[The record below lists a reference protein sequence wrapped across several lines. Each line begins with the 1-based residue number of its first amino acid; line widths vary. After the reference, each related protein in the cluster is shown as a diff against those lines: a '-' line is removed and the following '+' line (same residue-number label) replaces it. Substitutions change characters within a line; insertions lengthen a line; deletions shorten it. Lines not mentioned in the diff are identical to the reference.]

1 MKSFRKIA
9 QIGGFLLCLALGS
22 VAGAAA
28 PVVTDVRLG
37 INSGQT
43 RLVLEVSQL
52 VSYKIFMLANPY
64 RVVVDFPALKWKV
77 ARPDR
82 RSSLGV
88 ISSYRYGLF
97 QAGVSRLVIDVKKP
111 VRIGRHQILRPASG
125 RGHRFLI
132 DLKAVGK
139 SAFKK
144 AKKVFRSKDW
154 RPPKKSATLG
164 RPIPSSPSP
173 KPALPSRQR
182 PPPAVKRIIMLD
194 PGHGGPDPGA
204 IGLRGLREK
213 IVTLRA
219 SNAVRRLLESTGRY
233 RVYMTRYR
241 DTYVPLRK
249 RYQKAQKVGAELFI
263 SIHADS
269 HKNRSIRG
277 ASVYT
282 LSEKSSDREAGALAA
297 RENRSDII
305 AGVDLSSQSDTVASI
320 LIGLRQRD
328 TMNESAIFGEI
339 LIRELAR
346 DVRVLRNTHRFAG
359 FAVLKSPDTPSVLME
374 LGYLSSP
381 RDEKMFRTSAFYKK
395 LAKSIFRSV
404 EKYFKRRA
412 NLSRS

>member
-1 MKSFRKIA
+1 MKSFRNTA
-9 QIGGFLLCLALGS
+9 RIGGFLLCLALGP
-22 VAGAAA
+22 VAGAAG

-37 INSGQT
+37 ITSGQT
-43 RLVLEVSQL
+43 RLVLEVSQP

-64 RVVVDFPALKWKV
+64 RVVIDFPALKWKLM
-77 ARPDR
+77 RPDR
-82 RSSLGV
+82 RLSLGV
-88 ISSYRYGLF
+88 VSSYRYGLF

-111 VRIGRHQILRPASG
+111 VKIRRHQILRPASG
-125 RGHRFLI
+125 REHRFLI
-132 DLKAVGK
+132 DLNAVSE

-144 AKKVFRSKDW
+144 TKKVFRSKGW
-154 RPPKKSATLG
+154 RPPNKSVVSE
-164 RPIPSSPSP
+164 RPVPPTP
-173 KPALPSRQR
+173 PSRQR
-182 PPPAVKRIIMLD
+182 HSSAVKRIIMLD

-204 IGLRGLREK
+204 IGSRGLREK

-346 DVRVLRNTHRFAG
+346 DIRVLRNTHRFAG

-381 RDEKMFRTSAFYKK
+381 RDENMFRKSAFYKK

-404 EKYFKRRA
+404 ENYFKRRA